1 MFDDSNYILDDHD
14 DEELEVA
21 VHEVTLKLVSF
32 EICFGAKENISSIQ
46 KFSKSFQNETSKRFK
61 IFFKEK

>member
-14 DEELEVA
+14 DVELKVA

-32 EICFGAKENISSIQ
+32 ETWFGAKENIS
-46 KFSKSFQNETSKRFK
+46 NH
-61 IFFKEK
+61 

>member
-14 DEELEVA
+14 DVELKVA

-32 EICFGAKENISSIQ
+32 EICFGVKENIS
-46 KFSKSFQNETSKRFK
+46 NR
-61 IFFKEK
+61 